1 MKTDLLAA
9 AWVLGKGLV
18 LIIQLALVS
27 LFVSHFVVL
36 PMWEGAVFVR

>member
-9 AWVLGKGLV
+9 AWVLGKSLV
-18 LIIQLALVS
+18 LIVQVALVS

-36 PMWEGAVFVR
+36 PLLEGERFVR